1 MVLKGI
7 IPVIIVG
14 KICVYILQNGQ
25 ELLSALSNDW
35 GNLTK
40 DVRKLIWTS
49 KIVIKSTLNVEL
61 QLHKR
66 VRSNSAASRLVMCL
80 LLVLKN
86 EDWNEFNLLVV
97 WFSIS
102 YWGRKKRKL
111 NACLEIISLIKCVL
125 DTAQLAKLNT
135 APVNCFIKLCTKYSL
150 ALMQSVSILHLSN
163 GWMQNSWHW

>member
-1 MVLKGI
+1 MVLKSI

-40 DVRKLIWTS
+40 DVRKLIWAS

-66 VRSNSAASRLVMCL
+66 VWSNSAASRLVMCL

-111 NACLEIISLIKCVL
+111 NACQI
-125 DTAQLAKLNT
+125 
-135 APVNCFIKLCTKYSL
+135 KYSICQL
-150 ALMQSVSILHLSN
+150 FHKIVYQVFIGINAICINTTSF
-163 GWMQNSWHW
+163 